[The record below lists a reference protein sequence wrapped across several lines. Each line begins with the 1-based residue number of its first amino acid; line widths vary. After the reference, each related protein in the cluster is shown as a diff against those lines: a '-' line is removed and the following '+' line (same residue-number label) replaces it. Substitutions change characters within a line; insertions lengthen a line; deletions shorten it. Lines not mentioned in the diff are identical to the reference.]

1 MRNSLILL
9 LSGIGLFGCSASGEN
24 ALLMEQSLAP
34 VQAEACCS
42 TNQEFPWIFL
52 KQNEELDFSIDVSSP
67 VSAFNTGKSYFAPFA
82 FDSQSGVV
90 ELVIRSNM
98 ESERVAIPVIELLDQ
113 DFKVVKALKRDD
125 FKVKFSDAFAR
136 NRFELQ
142 TNIDTIQTPYMVVYS
157 DNSQLGEKIIV
168 PHPAK
173 LRAQETGD
181 PMPIVTDPIYYA
193 ANIGSFSLNV
203 KTLTLSGYNQKKLVE
218 QKQNSTT
225 PKAKSTVQK
234 LVPVPETQKYYH
246 QAITAAVESNDL
258 NKAISLLEEA
268 KALNVEGAQEIF
280 VKAVNA
286 KK

>member
-9 LSGIGLFGCSASGEN
+9 LSGIGLFGCSASSEN
-24 ALLMEQSLAP
+24 AQLMEQSLSP
-34 VQAEACCS
+34 VQAQVCCGTS
-42 TNQEFPWIFL
+42 QEFPWIFL
-52 KQNEELDFSIDVSSP
+52 KQNEELEFTIDTASP
-67 VSAFNTGKSYFAPFA
+67 VFDFNTGKSYFAPFA
-82 FDSQSGVV
+82 FDSQSGAV

-98 ESERVAIPVIELLDQ
+98 EDNRVAIPVIELLDQ
-113 DFKVVKALKRDD
+113 DFNTVKTLKRDD
-125 FKVKFSDAFAR
+125 FQIKFSDAFAR

-142 TNIDTIQTPYMVVYS
+142 ISVDTIQTPYMVIYS
-157 DNSQLGEKIIV
+157 DNSDLGERIMV

-181 PMPIVTDPIYYA
+181 PMPIVTDPTYYA
-193 ANIGSFSLNV
+193 ANFGSFSVNV

-218 QKQNSTT
+218 QKISSDT
-225 PKAKSTVQK
+225 KKSPSAQI
-234 LVPVPETQKYYH
+234 LVPVPETQQYYH